1 MQTLLGHS
9 DLVRIAQLWL
19 LCVFKRGSLDSRS
32 TQQCS
37 WMKPAL
43 LFNQKLKEAFHREL
57 LKTLINA
64 VSRLQYECRRLV
76 FIFGS
81 LCNVRRS
88 LVRGLQM
95 TGMPR
100 MPMPDVLF
108 IFRVFYVLFEQKY
121 RKSVSVCV
129 CVWQGGVMPQ
139 VKRSR
144 SVWVYEDLAGH
155 TSRPWLLGWGWLLSQ
170 ISQRAGGSS

>member
-1 MQTLLGHS
+1 
-9 DLVRIAQLWL
+9 
-19 LCVFKRGSLDSRS
+19 
-32 TQQCS
+32 
-37 WMKPAL
+37 MKPAL

-129 CVWQGGVMPQ
+129 CVTGWC
-139 VKRSR
+139 
-144 SVWVYEDLAGH
+144 YAAGQEEQEC
-155 TSRPWLLGWGWLLSQ
+155 LGL
-170 ISQRAGGSS
+170 